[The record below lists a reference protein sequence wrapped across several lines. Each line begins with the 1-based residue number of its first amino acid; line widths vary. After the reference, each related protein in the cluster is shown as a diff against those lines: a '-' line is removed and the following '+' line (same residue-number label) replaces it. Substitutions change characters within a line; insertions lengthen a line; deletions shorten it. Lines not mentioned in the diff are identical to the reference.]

1 MESLKADEKSF
12 KNENYIQREPE
23 IKNNRQNILNLK
35 RINPEIINS
44 IRDKKNINLNKDDY
58 MDFMFKCGMKIK
70 LNCRNKQ
77 FNYIKMG

>member
-1 MESLKADEKSF
+1 M
-12 KNENYIQREPE
+12 QREPE

-44 IRDKKNINLNKDDY
+44 IRDKKNIKLNKDDY